1 MRIITDQSQF
11 FRWCQRLWSVLYSST
26 ILFLAFLR
34 ELDLLSD
41 YQSGF
46 RKNMV
51 RMGLEKSLKKHHF
64 LEKSF
69 IKKVFCTKE
78 RFESTAICKFS

>member
-1 MRIITDQSQF
+1 MQIIILTN
-11 FRWCQRLWSVLYSST
+11 LSSSAGVKDYGACY
-26 ILFLAFLR
+26 IQVQFLAFLR

-51 RMGLEKSLKKHHF
+51 CMGLEKSLKKHHF

-78 RFESTAICKFS
+78 RFESTAVCKFS

>member
-11 FRWCQRLWSVLYSST
+11 FRWCQRLWSVLN
-26 ILFLAFLR
+26 IQVQFLAFLR

-51 RMGLEKSLKKHHF
+51 RVGLEKSLKRHHF